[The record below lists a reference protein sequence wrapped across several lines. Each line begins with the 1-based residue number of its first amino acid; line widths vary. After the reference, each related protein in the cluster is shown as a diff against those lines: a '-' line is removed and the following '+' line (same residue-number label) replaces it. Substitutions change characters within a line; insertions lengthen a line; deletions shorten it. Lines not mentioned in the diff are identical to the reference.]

1 MRMYS
6 WIKAEGQPGLA
17 DESELA
23 SVLLYPPAWP
33 KNNKSLRWAH
43 IIKIG
48 LVIVLLYLRPPAR
61 WNQTYA
67 STATSVGEARSTFPT
82 SFPPSPTVLHRVPRT
97 SHSQANRGGDI
108 CTCITGLV
116 GSYLPPPW
124 LAKSGC
130 CKPGFGDVTSS
141 TVSGEPGP
149 RCFEDC
155 VSLVPHLHV
164 GNQTS
169 ILRLSRGRFQQPN
182 TKSLH
187 PVMWA
192 WVDTANQSGP
202 TCATPASSDP
212 PTPNCRPPF
221 TLFCQVQGESPD
233 DSHHTPHLL
242 EGVLSMHVT
251 LARATAC
258 YPCKSYGRSTA
269 LYEITKYVCSV
280 VNCCEKFEKQRLR

>member
-1 MRMYS
+1 VNKSRGAAWTRRMNQS
-6 WIKAEGQPGLA
+6 
-17 DESELA
+17 S
-23 SVLLYPPAWP
+23 LLYYFILLLGK
-33 KNNKSLRWAH
+33 KNNKSLGWAH

-82 SFPPSPTVLHRVPRT
+82 SFPPSPTVLHRAPRT

-169 ILRLSRGRFQQPN
+169 ILDSREAGSN
-182 TKSLH
+182 
-187 PVMWA
+187 
-192 WVDTANQSGP
+192 NQTRNRYIS
-202 TCATPASSDP
+202 
-212 PTPNCRPPF
+212 
-221 TLFCQVQGESPD
+221 
-233 DSHHTPHLL
+233 
-242 EGVLSMHVT
+242 
-251 LARATAC
+251 
-258 YPCKSYGRSTA
+258 
-269 LYEITKYVCSV
+269 
-280 VNCCEKFEKQRLR
+280 